1 MGILP
6 DPISPDSYHIL
17 ADSDMTNIC
26 CLFVFLVF
34 YYSTMV
40 NQYCSPPFGEYVYSN
55 HLKQVQANKN
65 DTHNYIYTWL
75 TLICI
80 SKFTLVTF
88 KHQSLHV
95 FKLKTNIIYVYMLT
109 NVYIYIYDESYH
121 LPPMNFP
128 PNFHHQNL
136 PLELSSPS
144 WRPETSF
151 SGGPWEFDSSNAVS
165 HFTQRLGCL
174 IQVGECLQARVK
186 VGLLIY
192 HHYLFRDLRLTFII
206 LVGCFEGS
214 DLLLTDEV
222 WILFIVGQL

>member
-95 FKLKTNIIYVYMLT
+95 FKLKTNIVYVYMLT
-109 NVYIYIYDESYH
+109 NVYIWWKLSFATNEFSTE
-121 LPPMNFP
+121 FP
-128 PNFHHQNL
+128 PPKFASGIV
-136 PLELSSPS
+136 LSKLASRDVFLRWS
-144 WRPETSF
+144 LRVWF
-151 SGGPWEFDSSNAVS
+151 Q
-165 HFTQRLGCL
+165 QRSQSLHPT
-174 IQVGECLQARVK
+174 
-186 VGLLIY
+186 VGL
-192 HHYLFRDLRLTFII
+192 FDTGWG
-206 LVGCFEGS
+206 VPTS
-214 DLLLTDEV
+214 
-222 WILFIVGQL
+222 